1 MTLRI
6 TPTAFPSAISIKHS
20 KALDKDNVWP
30 MNVELAI
37 FSVPIRKKDGYDI
50 NMMRILAAKLKAS
63 MAVNSKVFI
72 VCYAPSECK
81 SRPLEVASEMVKAG
95 FTHVDNIII
104 EKTWMPG
111 KKSDHNLV
119 NTHEFVLF
127 FTNSDSWTIDRT
139 PVRQYLMLPED
150 QPCCGNTW
158 LVQSGSLDEAYSDDL
173 AELIV
178 RFSDLLPG
186 SSVFDPYM
194 GNSGIVK
201 ACLKLGHSLTGF
213 EPDIKKIKQYQKII
227 EEFKLEE

>member
-1 MTLRI
+1 MRI
-6 TPTAFPSAISIKHS
+6 SPTAFPSAITIKHA
-20 KALDKDNVWP
+20 KPLDKESIWP
-30 MNVELAI
+30 MNVELAV
-37 FSVPIRKKDGYDI
+37 FSMPIRKKDGYDVHS
-50 NMMRILAAKLKAS
+50 MHALATRLKAS
-63 MAVNSKVFI
+63 MAPNGKVFI
-72 VCYAPSECK
+72 NCYAPAEAK
-81 SRPLEVASEMVKAG
+81 SRPFEVANEMVKAG
-95 FTHVDNIII
+95 FNHVDNIVV

-111 KKSDHNLV
+111 RKSDSTLV
-119 NTHEFVLF
+119 NTHEYVFFFV
-127 FTNSDSWTIDRT
+127 NGENWTIDRS

-194 GNSGIVK
+194 GNSGIIK
-201 ACLKLGHSLTGF
+201 SCLKLGHSLTGF
-213 EPDIKKIKQYQKII
+213 ESDLKKIKQYQKII